1 MRVLYRHAPAFPLTQ
16 VVVIF
21 PRTGVCL
28 DPQERQGLTRMTL
41 RMLFA
46 GAGGLSNA
54 EFHARL
60 ERLGASIG
68 HSLATD
74 FFTLRLV
81 TLTANLD
88 AALKLFLLAA
98 NQPNLESAEFAR
110 LKEELHSSWIT
121 EREESKNLRAQE
133 VYINRIYRGLP
144 NGYQL
149 DGTGD
154 GIRRITVDD
163 VRSHYRSL
171 FQRGEPIVGM
181 LTDLLRDEAEDRIS
195 GALAHLTT
203 ATDGLS
209 HPWDDFRAERPKG
222 RHVTIVP
229 DLETQT
235 DELIGGVFSTGEN
248 GPDWHIHRLISL
260 IFGGDMNSRLFRVI
274 RGERG
279 YSYGAACWYETSQ
292 GRCPRDQISP
302 FTMYTFPTVE
312 HTRDA
317 LPMLLSLYE
326 EFVENGVDDDELH
339 RAKEA
344 LINSHAFLRDSPQKL
359 LALDCDE
366 ALYGFGFD
374 DEEANQRK
382 IASVQPA
389 DLQRVLR
396 ETHHPECLTLV
407 MLGDPRRL
415 EPIAAKISGVEQL
428 DTVEYPP
435 PTRSS

>member
-1 MRVLYRHAPAFPLTQ
+1 MRFLYRQAPAFPLTQ

-46 GAGGLSNA
+46 GAGGLSNT

-60 ERLGASIG
+60 ERLGARIG
-68 HSLATD
+68 NSLASD

-81 TLTANLD
+81 TLTSNLD
-88 AALKLFLLAA
+88 AALKLFFLAA
-98 NQPNLESAEFAR
+98 NQPNLESAEFTR
-110 LKEELHSSWIT
+110 LKQELHSSWIT
-121 EREESKNLRAQE
+121 DREESKQLRAQE
-133 VYINRIYRGLP
+133 IYINRIYGGQP
-144 NGYQL
+144 NGFQL
-149 DGTGD
+149 EGTGD
-154 GIRRITVDD
+154 GILRITLDD
-163 VRSHYRSL
+163 VRNQYQSL
-171 FQRGEPIVGM
+171 FQRGEPIVGV
-181 LTDLLRDEAEDRIS
+181 LTDLPREEAEHRIS
-195 GALAHLTT
+195 GALARMST

-209 HPWDDFRAERPKG
+209 HPWDDFQAERPAG

-229 DLETQT
+229 DRETQT

-274 RGERG
+274 RGEQG

-292 GRCPRDQISP
+292 GRCPRNQISP
-302 FTMYTFPTVE
+302 FTMYTFPSVE
-312 HTRDA
+312 HTHDA

-326 EFVENGVDDDELH
+326 ELVEGGVDDGELE

-374 DEEANQRK
+374 DEETNRRK

-389 DLQRVLR
+389 DLRRVLR

-435 PTRSS
+435 STRPS